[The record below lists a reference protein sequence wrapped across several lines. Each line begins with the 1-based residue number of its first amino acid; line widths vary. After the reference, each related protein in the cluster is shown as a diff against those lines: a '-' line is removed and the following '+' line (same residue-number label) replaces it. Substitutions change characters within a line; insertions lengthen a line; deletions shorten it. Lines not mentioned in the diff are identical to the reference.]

1 VDFIYFFNLQFIV
14 STKPPSNFSV
24 MAMDSTKDD
33 SSVVLEDVRIAGKT
47 STSCSI
53 HCRNGLIESIN
64 TDASSSASRGTP
76 HRLLVPGL
84 CHPHIHLDKCFLL
97 SHPKYEDLE
106 IKEGDFAE
114 AMKITST
121 PFTPS
126 RSSFHVFHVWF

>member
-1 VDFIYFFNLQFIV
+1 
-14 STKPPSNFSV
+14 
-24 MAMDSTKDD
+24 MAIDHIEDD
-33 SSVVLEDVRIAGKT
+33 SSIVLEDVRIAGKT

-64 TDASSSASRGTP
+64 TDASSSASHTTPP

-97 SHPKYEDLE
+97 SHPKYKDLE

-114 AMKITST
+114 AMKITSR
-121 PFTPS
+121 PFTLS
-126 RSSFHVFHVWF
+126 SGRGCIRSSFTSFISGSEANRV